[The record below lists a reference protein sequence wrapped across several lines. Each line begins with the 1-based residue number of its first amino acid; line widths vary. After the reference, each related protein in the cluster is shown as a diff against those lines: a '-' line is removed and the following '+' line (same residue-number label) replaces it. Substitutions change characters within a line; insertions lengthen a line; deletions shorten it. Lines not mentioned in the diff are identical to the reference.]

1 MDAAMP
7 GTTDLLFACVFAV
20 VWPLW
25 NHFVDWPRHL
35 RAVAAGDPTART
47 RIYRRTVLEQWMLT
61 VVAVGLTLIHARSFA
76 TLGLTVPTG
85 WRLVVGVAVPIA
97 YLLVAMAQL
106 RSFARPEAL
115 AKVRDGVA
123 PLKPLLPH
131 TAAEWSW
138 FRPLAVT
145 AGICEELL
153 FRGYLVWVL
162 TPFLGLWGAAGLSVV
177 IFGVA
182 HGYQGVQFAARAF
195 LAGVVMGALALVTGS
210 VLPGML
216 LHALVDLVGGYAGY
230 LVMRAEPAD
239 TGTEAVALASSPE

>member
-1 MDAAMP
+1 MP
-7 GTTDLLFACVFAV
+7 GTTDLLFACLFAV

-47 RIYRRTVLEQWMLT
+47 RIYRRTVAEQWALT
-61 VVAVGLTLIHARSFA
+61 AVAVALALIHARSFA

-85 WRLVVGVAVPIA
+85 WRLVLGVAVPVA
-97 YLLVAMAQL
+97 YLLLAMAQL
-106 RSFARPEAL
+106 RSFSKPEAL

-123 PLKPLLPH
+123 PLKALLPH
-131 TAAEWSW
+131 TAAEWSE

-162 TPFLGLWGAAGLSVV
+162 TPMLGLLGAAGLSVA

-195 LAGVVMGALALVTGS
+195 LAGVVMGALALATGS

-230 LVMRAEPAD
+230 LVMRAEP
-239 TGTEAVALASSPE
+239 EAAVRDEAPLAPTP